1 MSYDSVENRKS
12 SASKSARSTQAVG
25 LLKLAEAAL
34 NRADDDLVVGATVE
48 HDSAVRIGMME
59 ALEEIEKA
67 KVALGWIAD

>member
-1 MSYDSVENRKS
+1 MSYKKSYENDDKV
-12 SASKSARSTQAVG
+12 VG
-25 LLKLAEAAL
+25 LLERAEQAL
-34 NRADDDLVVGATVE
+34 KRADDDLVVGATVE